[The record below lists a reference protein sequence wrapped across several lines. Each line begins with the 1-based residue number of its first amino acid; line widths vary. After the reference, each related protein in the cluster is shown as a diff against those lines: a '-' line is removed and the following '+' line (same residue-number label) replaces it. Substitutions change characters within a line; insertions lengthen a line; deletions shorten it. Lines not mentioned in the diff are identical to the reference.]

1 MFESGRRA
9 PECRGRRDL
18 AGGPEGAKPT
28 GKFSGSGKAERLFR
42 CSGALWLATMRNLPN
57 HQKPGTESEGV
68 GFWRFVV
75 LRFAREMMAD
85 AGMAG
90 VNISSD
96 RN

>member
-1 MFESGRRA
+1 
-9 PECRGRRDL
+9 
-18 AGGPEGAKPT
+18 
-28 GKFSGSGKAERLFR
+28 
-42 CSGALWLATMRNLPN
+42 MRNLPN
-57 HQKPGTESEGV
+57 HQEPGTESEGV

-96 RN
+96 RK